1 MLPNPDVEARLMA
14 KYPPLISREEMV
26 RWHEDNLPLLFG
38 PGIVADNK
46 GRTLVWSL
54 PEILSESRQVSG

>member
-1 MLPNPDVEARLMA
+1 MA

-26 RWHEDNLPLLFG
+26 RRHEDNLPLLFG
-38 PGIVADNK
+38 PGIVADKK